1 MNQSHYQY
9 GINKYLC
16 FLTVLGDLV
25 KGSFNPKGIKT
36 NRLRTTPESSTSYLT
51 SLPYKQTIS
60 KGKDRIPKDKLNG
73 VSLLCHFSSSPL
85 SQENSG

>member
-1 MNQSHYQY
+1 M
-9 GINKYLC
+9 
-16 FLTVLGDLV
+16 VLGDPV
-25 KGSFNPKGIKT
+25 KGPFNPKGIKT
-36 NRLRTTPESSTSYLT
+36 NRLRTTTESSTSYLT

-73 VSLLCHFSSSPL
+73 ISLLCHFSSSPF